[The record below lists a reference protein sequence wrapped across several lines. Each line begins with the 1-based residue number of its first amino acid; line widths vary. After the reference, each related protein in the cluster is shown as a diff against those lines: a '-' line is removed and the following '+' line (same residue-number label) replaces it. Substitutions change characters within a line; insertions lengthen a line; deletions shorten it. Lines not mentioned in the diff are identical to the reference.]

1 MAHFVKLD
9 ENNIVV
15 DVQVISDNDCMV
27 NGVESDSKGQ
37 EFLNNTLNMPGT
49 WIRTSYNTRGNKH
62 YNPETNEL
70 SADQSKAFRGNYAG
84 IGMKYDST
92 RNVFIHDVPFASW
105 IFDEENCRYKAPT
118 PYPSVT
124 EYTADGQ
131 TYLYSIYWKEST
143 ISWIGIDH
151 LLNEHTWNP
160 DTSSWS

>member
-27 NGVESDSKGQ
+27 NGVESDAKGQ
-37 EFLNNTLNMPGT
+37 EFINNTLNMPGT

-62 YNPETNEL
+62 YNSETGEL

-84 IGMKYDST
+84 IGMQYDAEK
-92 RNVFIHDVPFASW
+92 NIFIGVKNFNSW
-105 IFDEENCRYKAPT
+105 IFNEDNCQYEPPVA
-118 PYPSVT
+118 YPSVK
-124 EYTADGQ
+124 EYTTDGQ
-131 TYLYSIYWKEST
+131 TYLYSIYWKEDT

-151 LLNEHTWNP
+151 LLNEHAWNP
-160 DTSSWS
+160 NTSSWS